1 MKSVKNYI
9 VQDTVNTV
17 IDILTTEETVLEE
30 IDTMKKIIYLCCCIC
45 IMCGCTKSKTM
56 DKVQYTC
63 MQINDDTTTTVV
75 STYQNN
81 EMINVEQ
88 KFKIPYS
95 AYAEDKEEFIYKMTK
110 DIENHTENEGQSF
123 EFTPFDDS
131 FELSIAVDFE
141 KVENVIPLD
150 TSYISMIISV
160 DTLENEDEFIDALIN
175 SGFECESTSQSD
187 K

>member
-1 MKSVKNYI
+1 MKKI
-9 VQDTVNTV
+9 DTV
-17 IDILTTEETVLEE
+17 
-30 IDTMKKIIYLCCCIC
+30 KKIIYLCCCIC

-63 MQINDDTTTTVV
+63 TQINDDSTTTVV

-81 EMINVEQ
+81 EMINIEQ

-95 AYAEDKEEFIYKMTK
+95 AYAEDKEEFIYKMTN
-110 DIENHTENEGQSF
+110 DIENHTENEGQTF
-123 EFTPFDDS
+123 EFMPFDDS
-131 FELSIAVDFE
+131 FELSVAVDFE
-141 KVENVIPLD
+141 KVDNVIPLD

-160 DTLENEDEFIDALIN
+160 DTLECEDEFINALKK
-175 SGFECESTSQSD
+175 GGYTCESTNESD